1 MEEGG
6 DKEGLVSGEKK
17 SERVSGGTAVAVRS
31 WIRRVWKATKQT
43 GDSEKSEEQKYK
55 KLE

>member
-1 MEEGG
+1 M
-6 DKEGLVSGEKK
+6 VSGEKK

-31 WIRRVWKATKQT
+31 WIRRVWKATKQA